1 MKPLLASETKNSQI
15 SALRPRQAFKPA
27 AAFSFLALMIIN
39 FTALPALAQER
50 LLRTLTVTGQG
61 EEKVQTSLAQVR
73 LGVEAQGKT
82 AQAVQAEVAQRTSA
96 VVDLLRSRQVEK
108 LETTGISLNPNYSY
122 QENKPPILNGYRGSN
137 IVSFQVPTPKAGPL
151 LDEAVKA
158 GATRI
163 DGISFM
169 ATESALKTGR
179 QQAIREA
186 IQDAQDQAD
195 TVLSALNLTRQ
206 EIVSIQVNGATPPP
220 PRPLLREAALDTAQ
234 SASTPIIGGEQE
246 VRASVTLE
254 FRY

>member
-1 MKPLLASETKNSQI
+1 MRSLLTPEKP
-15 SALRPRQAFKPA
+15 PRLFSTANRRQPLKPA

-39 FTALPALAQER
+39 LTAYPALAQER
-50 LLRTLTVTGQG
+50 LLRTLTVAGQG

-82 AQAVQAEVAQRTSA
+82 AQAVQAEVAERTSA
-96 VVDLLRSRQVEK
+96 VVNLLRSRQVEK
-108 LETTGISLNPNYSY
+108 LETTGISLNPDYSY
-122 QENKPPILNGYRGSN
+122 QDNKPPVLTGYRGSN

-151 LDEAVKA
+151 LDDAVKA

-169 ATESALKTGR
+169 ATEAALKTGQ

-186 IQDAQDQAD
+186 IQAAQAQAD
-195 TVLSALNLTRQ
+195 TVLGALNLTQQ
-206 EIVSIQVNGATPPP
+206 EIISIRVDGATPPP
-220 PRPLLREAALDTAQ
+220 PRPLLREAAADSVQ

-246 VRASVTLE
+246 VQASVTLE